1 MGLDSEQVLWWG
13 CCCCCCF
20 VSLIDF
26 MSLFIEPLLSLLGR
40 ALWVGSQCGEHADD
54 GSDSER
60 KTSCHVHVASL
71 FWLNLHKFCIISSLS
86 FLIEEEVFWL
96 FWFSSNVF
104 IYIYIYIDFLFY
116 LLEVVTSNRGC
127 ASILFIQKY
136 LSITNKSILYYLHYF
151 TSVN

>member
-104 IYIYIYIDFLFY
+104 IYIYIYRFSLLF
-116 LLEVVTSNRGC
+116 VRSC
-127 ASILFIQKY
+127 
-136 LSITNKSILYYLHYF
+136 YF
-151 TSVN
+151 QPGLCEYTFYSEISVNYK